1 VNRIFRSIAL
11 LLALEIACMSGCTTS
26 TKEELELTT
35 YDPMD
40 DHQKIAAYY
49 RLEAARF
56 RQTAEEL
63 SMRVLLYE
71 ELFGPTSDWVT
82 GARLLA
88 QSYGH
93 QAKQHEQKAHEHL
106 QLLEEQG
113 GGSHAQSN
121 RQ

>member
-1 VNRIFRSIAL
+1 MNRIFRSIAL
-11 LLALEIACMSGCTTS
+11 LLALGTAGMSGCTTS

-40 DHQKIAAYY
+40 DHRKIAAYY
-49 RLEAARF
+49 SLEAVRF
-56 RQTAEEL
+56 RQAAEEL
-63 SMRVLLYE
+63 SIRVSLYE

-82 GARLLA
+82 GTRLLA
-88 QSYGH
+88 QSYDN

-106 QLLEEQG
+106 QLLKEQG
-113 GGSHAQSN
+113 DGSHARSN